1 MEVTKPAEL
10 ASNKFSDQPSLPP
23 LSGTTITDLISAV
36 EQFMEVRCSN
46 CGGKLEVPADC
57 PSPEQVVCGQCAWQ
71 EGR

>member
-1 MEVTKPAEL
+1 MTPQEAQKLVDLMNAPIPQDLTDRITAH
-10 ASNKFSDQPSLPP
+10 FS
-23 LSGTTITDLISAV
+23 
-36 EQFMEVRCSN
+36 EHFMEVRCSN